1 MIDRVRLERFVDE
14 YADKAYSFALGLC
27 ADEQLAQDLVQE
39 AFVRLFDHA
48 GALEEEKGLDQWFLT
63 VMKRLY
69 LDGLKRMDNR
79 PKVDFDCP
87 IGGGLTVAEAIPD
100 ERDVALA
107 GRLEQAETR
116 SLVRKG
122 LSRLVP
128 EHKAILLMV
137 DMNGMGYEEAA
148 QALGV
153 PLGTVRSRIV
163 RARDAL
169 RAVLLDM
176 EVTP

>member
-1 MIDRVRLERFVDE
+1 MIDRDRLERFVDE
-14 YADKAYSFALGLC
+14 YADKAYSFAVGLC
-27 ADEQLAQDLVQE
+27 ADDHQAQDLVQE
-39 AFVRLFDHA
+39 AFVKVFDHA
-48 GALEEEKGLDQWFLT
+48 GSLDEDKGLDQWFLT

-69 LDGLKRMDNR
+69 LDGVKRMDNR

-100 ERDVALA
+100 ERDEALA
-107 GRLEQAETR
+107 GRLERAETR

-122 LSRLVP
+122 LARLVP

-137 DMNGMGYEEAA
+137 DLNGMGYEEAA

-176 EVTP
+176 EVSP